1 MNGNKHTTFI
11 EALSKATPPSLDS
24 FNQFLYGN
32 VYNDIRR
39 ANLARYLSQISQIS
53 PSVLLVMEAPGYR
66 GSRLTGVPV
75 TSRRIL
81 LNGVPE
87 LGLYG
92 SANGYQDV
100 PEPGFEKIN
109 GEQSATAVWG
119 TLAAIGK
126 AAAVWNAYPFHPHKE
141 GLPLTNR
148 APRRAETELGIV
160 FLREFIDLFGFETL
174 IAVGNVAD
182 DTLNRMNIAHHKV
195 RHPAQGGKNDFV
207 RGMRELMLSD

>member
-1 MNGNKHTTFI
+1 METNKVIKFI
-11 EALSKATPPSLDS
+11 EALSQTPSPSLDS
-24 FNQFLYGN
+24 FNQFAYHN
-32 VYNDIRR
+32 TFNDIRR
-39 ANLARYLSQISQIS
+39 ANLQRYLSQISQMN

-81 LNGVPE
+81 VNGIPE

-92 SANGYQDV
+92 TANGYQAV

-119 TLAAIGK
+119 TLAALRK
-126 AAAVWNAYPFHPHKE
+126 VAAVWNSYPFHPHKA

-148 APRRAETELGIV
+148 APRRPETELGMR
-160 FLREFIDLFGFETL
+160 FLQDFIDLFHFETV

-182 DTLNRMNIAHHKV
+182 DTLNRMSIEHHKV

-207 RGMRELMLSD
+207 RGMREILE

>member
-1 MNGNKHTTFI
+1 MFVKRL
-11 EALSKATPPSLDS
+11 AQTPAPFSDA
-24 FNQFLYGN
+24 FNQFAYGN
-32 VYNDIRR
+32 PYNEVRR
-39 ANLARYLSQISQIS
+39 ANLTRYFEQMQAAA

-75 TSRRIL
+75 TSRRML

-87 LGLYG
+87 LGLFG
-92 SANGYQDV
+92 TVNGYQDV
-100 PEPGFEKIN
+100 PEPGFERIN

-119 TLAAIGK
+119 TLAALK
-126 AAAVWNAYPFHPHKE
+126 QVALVWNSYPFHPHQA

-148 APRRAETELGIV
+148 APRRPEVELGV
-160 FLREFIDLFGFETL
+160 RFLRDLLERFGCSTV

-182 DTLNRMNIAHHKV
+182 DTLNRMGVAHQKV

-207 RGMRELMLSD
+207 RGMQALLG